1 MNNKFEPTQAVIDNI
16 SRGVALSKKYQRESL
31 AGQQRIQ
38 QVNVTK
44 SYLDDGF
51 DIKAVSNIY
60 HTLSKLEK
68 SIKPDARLWDGGCT
82 DDVIKYYAHGGKAGL
97 AWSKLI
103 LKEQG
108 MLVSQTREIT
118 KAETEEV
125 ETDSVGS
132 IGVLKAVDKMQRMAT
147 FVVLEPQDDS
157 GLTSDLHGDYY
168 DAETVE
174 KACRSFN
181 NQCKKANLFHA
192 IETTAFAFVESY
204 ITPADMIIN
213 ETFIKKGTWL
223 ATIQVSEEPEYEFI
237 WQGILSGEFNGLS
250 IQARGKLEQLDD

>member
-1 MNNKFEPTQAVIDNI
+1 MSIKFKPTQAVLDNI

-38 QVNVTK
+38 QVNITK
-44 SYLDDGF
+44 SYLDCGF

-68 SIKPDARLWDGGCT
+68 SIKPDTRLWDGGCT

-132 IGVLKAVDKMQRMAT
+132 IGVLKAVDVEKRLAT
-147 FVVLEPQDDS
+147 FVILEAQDED
-157 GLTSDLHGDYY
+157 GYTTDLHSDTYTL
-168 DAETVE
+168 DEIE
-174 KACRSFN
+174 KAAHSFN
-181 NQCKKANLFHA
+181 IECRKASLFHQ
-192 IETTAFAFVESY
+192 IETTSFEFRESY
-204 ITPADMIIN
+204 IAPANFIIG
-213 ETFIKKGTWL
+213 EQFVRKGSWLGVIYVSDDEIWEGIK
-223 ATIQVSEEPEYEFI
+223 
-237 WQGILSGEFNGLS
+237 SGEYNGLS
-250 IQARGKLEQLDD
+250 IQCMATVHEIE

>member
-1 MNNKFEPTQAVIDNI
+1 MNKFKPTDAVLENI
-16 SRGVALSKKYQRESL
+16 QRGVALSKKYPRESL
-31 AGQQRIQ
+31 SGQQRLQ
-38 QVNVTK
+38 QVDITK
-44 SYLDDGF
+44 SYLDNGF
-51 DIKAVSNIY
+51 DIESVKNIY
-60 HTLSKLEK
+60 HTLNKLEK
-68 SIKPDARLWDGGCT
+68 SVNFDTRLWDGGYT

-97 AWSKLI
+97 AWSRLI

-108 MLVSQTREIT
+108 MLGSYKKDIT
-118 KAETEEV
+118 KAETEE
-125 ETDSVGS
+125 TGKDSVGT
-132 IGVLKAVDKMQRMAT
+132 IAVLKAVDEMQRMAT

-157 GLTSDLHGDYY
+157 GFTSDLHGDYY
-168 DAETVE
+168 DAQTVE

-192 IETTAFAFVESY
+192 IETTAFSFVESY
-204 ITPADMIIN
+204 ITPADMVIN

-250 IQARGKLEQLDD
+250 IQAMGTVEHITD

>member
-1 MNNKFEPTQAVIDNI
+1 MNNKFKPTDAVLDNI
-16 SRGVALSKKYQRESL
+16 QRGIALSKKYERNSF
-31 AGQQRIQ
+31 AGQHRKQ
-38 QVNVTK
+38 QVDITK
-44 SYLDDGF
+44 SYLVNGF

-68 SIKPDARLWDGGCT
+68 SIKPDTRLWDGGCT

-97 AWSKLI
+97 AWSRLV

-108 MLVSQTREIT
+108 MLDSYKRDVTT
-118 KAETEEV
+118 AETEET
-125 ETDSVGS
+125 ENDSIGS
-132 IGVLKAVDKMQRMAT
+132 IGVLKSVDEMQRMAT

-157 GLTSDLHGDYY
+157 GMTSDLHGDYY
-168 DAETVE
+168 DAQTVE

-192 IETTAFAFVESY
+192 VETTAFTFVESY

-250 IQARGKLEQLDD
+250 IQAMGTVEQLTD